1 MPKSSGEYIL
11 VSIGYT
17 INPMI
22 WAIML
27 ADSNLLKFF
36 IPAERK
42 FGNIF
47 ILLGENANEICLI
60 MR

>member
-47 ILLGENANEICLI
+47 ITLQ
-60 MR
+60 RYYFF